1 MFLREMK
8 KKVFALIEEI
18 NPNSVYLTDDT
29 DMQAKINYVINQKMF
44 DLVRI
49 KKMPKYVEF
58 AVNKGDLITFERIE
72 RECGYEIYQLGKV
85 SGVRYES
92 KASGTVLKVLEE
104 GTIEIECNVFP
115 ERIDE
120 KTNDKAYEFELTSD
134 VLEIMPY
141 GVAADLLK
149 NDKSAEYGRIYE
161 DQYERMLQR
170 LDPRYQTTTVYIKGG
185 YDI

>member
-1 MFLREMK
+1 
-8 KKVFALIEEI
+8 
-18 NPNSVYLTDDT
+18 
-29 DMQAKINYVINQKMF
+29 
-44 DLVRI
+44 
-49 KKMPKYVEF
+49 
-58 AVNKGDLITFERIE
+58 
-72 RECGYEIYQLGKV
+72 
-85 SGVRYES
+85 
-92 KASGTVLKVLEE
+92 VLKVLEE